1 MSRFDRQERIAG
13 WDQARLAEA
22 CVAVCGR
29 GWVGAFTTW
38 ALASMGLGHVAWLGA
53 PERATQ
59 PLAETLLTCASPADP
74 VTISEHPCQV
84 DYVAEVEWALH
95 GLTPR
100 LLVHAGTDATE
111 QAACAA
117 FTRARGLPWL
127 AASGSGGGWFGLDR
141 IAPAGAAP
149 EPCLALLLAAL
160 LADAVREALCPLNG
174 GVPPAQGHINL
185 PRLPSAR
192 PGSALLVGVGGI
204 GVYAATLLAARGWR
218 LHLVDDDRVELSNL
232 NRQGLFQIDD
242 VREGLPKA
250 EAARRALR
258 RWFPHAPVTAE
269 VRRVGRDYAGEL
281 QRRRPDVLLS
291 AVDNAATRRLL
302 EHLGR
307 LAGVP
312 VVQGGTDL
320 FAADGF
326 TQDRSGPTLD
336 EQMHGALQEA
346 AAREGARRQGGGC
359 AVDPSY
365 VVPGMVAGAFV
376 ASRCVL
382 AAAGRT
388 GLPPL
393 RWRSG
398 ELPAETRSLR
408 DEAFDEIAL

>member
-13 WDQARLAEA
+13 WDQGRLAEA

-29 GWVGAFTTW
+29 GWVGTFTSW
-38 ALASMGLGHVAWLGA
+38 ALASMGLGHIAWLGA
-53 PERATQ
+53 PQRATQ
-59 PLAETLLTCASPADP
+59 PLAETFLAAASPSDP
-74 VTISEHPCQV
+74 VTISEYPFQAE
-84 DYVAEVEWALH
+84 YVAELEWALD
-95 GLTPR
+95 GLAPR
-100 LLVHAGTDATE
+100 LFVYAGADAAE

-117 FTRARGLPWL
+117 FARTRGLPWL
-127 AASGSGGGWFGLDR
+127 AASSSGGGWFGLDR
-141 IAPAGAAP
+141 IAPAGPPP

-174 GVPPAQGHINL
+174 GLPPAQGHLNL
-185 PRLPSAR
+185 PPLPSTR
-192 PGSALLVGVGGI
+192 PGAALLVGVGGI
-204 GVYAATLLAARGWR
+204 GVYTATLLAARGWR

-242 VREGLPKA
+242 VRDSLPKA
-250 EAARRALR
+250 EAARRALV
-258 RWFPHAPVTAE
+258 RWFPHATVTAE

-302 EHLGR
+302 QDLGR

-320 FAADGF
+320 FAADAFAQG
-326 TQDRSGPTLD
+326 RSGPTLD
-336 EQMHGALQEA
+336 EQLHGALQEA

-359 AVDPSY
+359 AIDPSY

-376 ASRCVL
+376 AYRCL
-382 AAAGRT
+382 QAAAGRT
-388 GLPPL
+388 ELPPL
-393 RWRSG
+393 RWRGG